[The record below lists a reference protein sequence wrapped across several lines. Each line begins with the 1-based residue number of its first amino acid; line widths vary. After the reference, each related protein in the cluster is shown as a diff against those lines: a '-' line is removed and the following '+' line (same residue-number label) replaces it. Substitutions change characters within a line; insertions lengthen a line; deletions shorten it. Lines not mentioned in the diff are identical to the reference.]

1 MDAPTDAKVPSDT
14 DSKNEKE
21 PKETVTPAHDHGTV
35 RAGVTDE
42 KDLDPVALNKAF
54 KFAAWSSVALVRGIL
69 LTQTPT
75 LIDPSFV

>member
-1 MDAPTDAKVPSDT
+1 MDAPTDVKEPSDT

-21 PKETVTPAHDHGTV
+21 PRETITPAHDHVTV

-54 KFAAWSSVALVRGIL
+54 KFAAWSSVVLVRSLSSYSRAAFG
-69 LTQTPT
+69 
-75 LIDPSFV
+75 